1 MLYRVKANIDKMKMK
16 AFFNVLTD
24 GTVADQEP
32 DGAEI
37 INAMQKAVMT
47 SADTLEWYETCLCA
61 TPLKHERE
69 TVYDK
74 FLHITDAVPAE
85 EEKKI
90 KGNLFWT
97 CLEERYFED
106 DILEGLDNFDDL
118 DEIYVDNY

>member
-1 MLYRVKANIDKMKMK
+1 MLYRVKGKIDKMKMRS
-16 AFFNVLTD
+16 FFTVLTD

-47 SADTLEWYETCLCA
+47 SADTLEWYETCHCDTA
-61 TPLKHERE
+61 LKHERE

-74 FLHITDAVPAE
+74 YLQITEIEEAD

-90 KGNLFWT
+90 KGNSFWR
-97 CLEERYFED
+97 CLEDRYFED
-106 DILEGLDNFDDL
+106 DAMDGLDNIGNLIDDDL
-118 DEIYVDNY
+118 K

>member
-16 AFFNVLTD
+16 AFFNALTD

-47 SADTLEWYETCLCA
+47 SADTLEWYETCYCA

-74 FLHITDAVPAE
+74 YLQITETVLAE

-90 KGNLFWT
+90 KGNSFWT
-97 CLEERYFED
+97 CLEDRYFED
-106 DILEGLDNFDDL
+106 DLLVGLDDPDD
-118 DEIYVDNY
+118 DFQ